1 MCIAPYI
8 GREMTRSRR
17 CWGYIAK
24 RKEAKEE
31 EVAVSWRTLYS
42 AMASR
47 NSPSRMCNMVMP
59 VDRILQSE

>member
-1 MCIAPYI
+1 MEAPVVEE
-8 GREMTRSRR
+8 GAAAPAATE
-17 CWGYIAK
+17 
-24 RKEAKEE
+24 EAKKEEAKEEE